1 MKVNNFPK
9 KGEVILAPLAGY
21 THSAFRRIC
30 RRLGA
35 DRTYSEL
42 VHAYGLTLRGFEKNK
57 ELIYFTKEEIPLHL
71 QLYGRNP
78 AEISQGA
85 AYLLENFK
93 DITAID
99 INFGCSVKKVL
110 KAKAGSY
117 ILKDLNLYYEI
128 IKETNEVAKSF
139 GKFLSIKIRLGF
151 DKDILEKLVETA
163 LKAGI
168 KVIAVHPRL
177 AIQGF
182 GGKANWERLKIIKDI
197 FKEDIFLIG
206 SGDIIS
212 YDQIDNHFKSY
223 HVDGIMIG
231 RAAIKHPWIFKEY
244 KIKQAIKVSL
254 KEKLELIKL
263 ELDMMLEYMS
273 PQKAFRVIKSQV
285 SQILKGEKNKKA
297 IEQPLLKTKSYEEFI
312 DLLNHLTNQ
321 PSK

>member
-1 MKVNNFPK
+1 MKIKDFPK

-30 RRLGA
+30 KSLGA

-57 ELIYFTKEEIPLHL
+57 ELIYFTKEELPFHL

-78 AEISQGA
+78 QEISQGA
-85 AYLLENFK
+85 AYLLENFR

-99 INFGCSVKKVL
+99 INFGCSVKKVI

-117 ILKDLNLYYEI
+117 ILKDLKLFYEI
-128 IKETNEVAKSF
+128 IKETNEIVKSF

-151 DKDILEKLVETA
+151 DKDILEKLIETA
-163 LKAGI
+163 LKAGV
-168 KVIAVHPRL
+168 KVVAVHPRL

-182 GGKANWERLKIIKDI
+182 SGKANWNRLKVIKDI
-197 FKEDIFLIG
+197 FKNEIFLIG

-212 YDQIDNHFKSY
+212 YDQIDNYFLY
-223 HVDGIMIG
+223 YQVDAIMIG
-231 RAAIKHPWIFKEY
+231 RAALKHPWIFKEY
-244 KIKQAIKVSL
+244 KIKRSIKVSL

-263 ELDMMLEYMS
+263 ELNMMLEYMP
-273 PQKAFRVIKSQV
+273 PQKAFKVIKSQV
-285 SQILKGEKNKKA
+285 SQILKGERNKKA
-297 IEQPLLKTKSYEEFI
+297 VEQPLLKTKNYEEFI
-312 DLLNHLTNQ
+312 NLLNHLTNQ
-321 PSK
+321 L